1 MMSGTSLDGVDAAL
15 LEVGGTTPGTFSW
28 RLLGF
33 HSERYPPEQRDS
45 IRRAIEGGG
54 PAELAR
60 LHAVLGE
67 RFARCALAGCARAGV
82 DPGSVAAIG
91 SHGQTVWHDPP
102 SEEGRGATLQL
113 GDPATI
119 AEITGIPVVSDFRTR
134 DVAAGGHGAPL
145 VPWPDRLLF
154 SAPDRPRALQNLGG
168 MANVTWLPAASS
180 TEPVLAFDTGPG
192 VALIDTAAELATDGR
207 RTFDADGE
215 LAAAGEVDT
224 ELLDELLGHPFLRR
238 RPPRSTGREVFG
250 SAFVARL
257 VEDRAPR
264 TRRDWADLVAT
275 LTAFTAASVADA
287 YRRWVLPQ
295 GVSEVLLAGGGALN
309 PLLAGMI
316 AERLAPVPVR
326 DLSVLGLDPEAREA
340 ACFAVLAWAHL
351 RGLPANAPD
360 STGASGAR
368 VLGSLTPGRA
378 RGHGG
383 QAPPPSVA
391 SSG

>member
-1 MMSGTSLDGVDAAL
+1 MNVMGMMSGTSLDGVDAAL

-33 HSERYPPEQRDS
+33 HSESYRLEERDS
-45 IRRAIEGGG
+45 IRRAIERGGA
-54 PAELAR
+54 AELAR

-67 RFARCALAGCARAGV
+67 RFARCALAGCALAGV
-82 DPGSVAAIG
+82 DPRSVAAIG

-102 SEEGRGATLQL
+102 SGDGRGATLQL

-119 AEITGIPVVSDFRTR
+119 AEITGISVVSDFRTR

-168 MANVTWLPAASS
+168 MANVTWLPAAPDGQ
-180 TEPVLAFDTGPG
+180 PVLAFDTGPG

-215 LAAAGEVDT
+215 LAAAGEVDND
-224 ELLDELLGHPFLRR
+224 LLERLLQHPFLH
-238 RPPRSTGREVFG
+238 RPPPKSTGREVFG
-250 SAFVARL
+250 STFVERL
-257 VEDRAPR
+257 VERRAPR
-264 TRRDWADLVAT
+264 TKRDWAGLVAT

-287 YRRWVLPQ
+287 YRRWILPR

-309 PLLAGMI
+309 PVLAGMI
-316 AERLAPVPVR
+316 ADRLAPVPVR

-340 ACFAVLAWAHL
+340 ACFAVLAWAHV
-351 RGLPANAPD
+351 RGHPANAPE

-368 VLGSLTPGRA
+368 VLGSFTPGQ
-378 RGHGG
+378 G
-383 QAPPPSVA
+383 
-391 SSG
+391 